1 LIESPVKLYAQEA
14 NRMNKILELRPPRI
28 AMALLAF
35 SIGLWYFSP
44 YGTMFFVPYR
54 LIAGVIITLGFA
66 IMMWAW
72 FLFKKFNTV
81 VCPTG
86 TTSTIV
92 TKGVYKFSRNP
103 MYLGMTMMLTGA
115 SFLMGS
121 APSFFA
127 PVVFFLIIDKV
138 FIPYEE
144 EKLFATMQDK
154 YSQYFEET
162 RRWV

>member
-1 LIESPVKLYAQEA
+1 
-14 NRMNKILELRPPRI
+14 MNKILELRPPRI
-28 AMALLAF
+28 AMALLVF

-44 YGTMFFVPYR
+44 YKTVLFVPYR
-54 LIAGVIITLGFA
+54 IIASVIIILGFV

-72 FLFKKFNTV
+72 MLFRQSRTA

-86 TTSTIV
+86 TTSTIII
-92 TKGVYKFSRNP
+92 KGIYKFSRNP

-144 EKLFATMQDK
+144 GKLFATMQED
-154 YSQYFEET
+154 YSPYFKET
-162 RRWV
+162 RRWI

>member
-1 LIESPVKLYAQEA
+1 M
-14 NRMNKILELRPPRI
+14 NRILELKPPRI
-28 AMALLAF
+28 AFVLLAF

-44 YGTMFFVPYR
+44 YGTVLLIPNK
-54 LIAGVIITLGFA
+54 LIASVIITLGFV

-72 FLFKKFNTV
+72 FLFKKSNTV

-86 TTSTIV
+86 TTSLIV

-121 APSFFA
+121 VSSFLAPA
-127 PVVFFLIIDKV
+127 AFFLIIDKF

-144 EKLFATMQDK
+144 EKLFATMQDE

-162 RRWV
+162 RRWI